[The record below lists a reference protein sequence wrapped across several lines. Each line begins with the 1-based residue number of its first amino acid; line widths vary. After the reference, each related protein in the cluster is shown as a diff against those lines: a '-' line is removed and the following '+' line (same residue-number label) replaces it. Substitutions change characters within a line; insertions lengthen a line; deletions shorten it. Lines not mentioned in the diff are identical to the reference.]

1 MMLHLIKKIS
11 ILACLVWLGGCTAA
25 ETAMFGGGQVAP
37 LAALEG
43 ASAIVTDKTLTD
55 HIVSI
60 ASGKNCS
67 TVRSERGLHYCEED
81 EPKGE
86 AAVYCYKT
94 IGAVTCY
101 DRPRDGNPVLE
112 DNSAPIVRR

>member
-1 MMLHLIKKIS
+1 M
-11 ILACLVWLGGCTAA
+11 
-25 ETAMFGGGQVAP
+25 AP

-43 ASAIVTDKTLTD
+43 ASAIVTDKTITD

-67 TVRSERGLHYCEED
+67 TVRTERGLYYCEED

-86 AAVYCYKT
+86 TRVYCYKT

-101 DRPRDGNPVLE
+101 DRPRDDATLLE
-112 DNSAPIVRR
+112 DNSAPMIRR